1 MKIENGVRF
10 LKILYNRKKYNYVSI
25 NLEFDIEIVNN
36 ANEWK
41 LLLDTLLTSDTY
53 IKWSWGDYKRRCGWD
68 IKRLQIVE
76 THSRK
81 IIACC
86 QLQSKQKGFISIN
99 LLQGGIHLSKENHIK
114 DAYDCVHRTVR
125 SYIKNN
131 NWMWLL
137 LINYQS
143 HNLDEAD
150 TSLMKLGFTP
160 LLTNK
165 MFTKLIFNENY
176 NLDISSLSKNWRH
189 NLKRAKINELMEIEW
204 MTSYEDRVAAFTR
217 LSEMYEILKKRKKF
231 ATGIDLVKASDLM
244 VLDQSMIVVQAKLG
258 GEVVAIRVASVCNDH
273 LLDLIAASN
282 EGATKCYANYLLMWE
297 MIMKIKE
304 LNKDYFDT
312 GGIDPASNIGVFN
325 FKKGLK
331 GRLATNG
338 PLWSIGSNKLVVWI
352 MRMFF
357 L

>member
-1 MKIENGVRF
+1 MTKKEKITKLILEDKTSIIINLQQNLQ
-10 LKILYNRKKYNYVSI
+10 LKDVSI
-25 NLEFDIEIVNN
+25 LIINNTKFNSLDQIE
-36 ANEWK
+36 K
-41 LLLDTLLTSDTY
+41 LLINISKKSKNLIIIRPYWRPHWKQEILS
-53 IKWSWGDYKRRCGWD
+53 GDIAELG
-68 IKRLQIVE
+68 LE
-76 THSRK
+76 K
-81 IIACC
+81 I
-86 QLQSKQKGFISIN
+86 
-99 LLQGGIHLSKENHIK
+99 SKENHIK

-204 MTSYEDRVAAFTR
+204 MTSYEDRVAAFSR

-231 ATGIDLVKASDLM
+231 GTGFDLV
-244 VLDQSMIVVQAKLG
+244 
-258 GEVVAIRVASVCNDH
+258 
-273 LLDLIAASN
+273 
-282 EGATKCYANYLLMWE
+282 
-297 MIMKIKE
+297 
-304 LNKDYFDT
+304 
-312 GGIDPASNIGVFN
+312 
-325 FKKGLK
+325 
-331 GRLATNG
+331 
-338 PLWSIGSNKLVVWI
+338 
-352 MRMFF
+352 
-357 L
+357 